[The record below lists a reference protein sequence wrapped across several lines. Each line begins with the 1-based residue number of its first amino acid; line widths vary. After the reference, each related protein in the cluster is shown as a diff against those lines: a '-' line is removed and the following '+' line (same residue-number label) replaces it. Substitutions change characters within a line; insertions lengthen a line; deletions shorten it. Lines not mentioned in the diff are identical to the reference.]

1 MHRIDTIDATSD
13 NRFTEGNPTVP
24 IAATTVSADWLNDV
38 QEELV
43 NVILEAKIDLQK
55 GEQKQLLNAILY
67 LINKGLAAT
76 ETQFEA
82 FRKAL
87 IGSPLPLA
95 GGVLPSAAWVW
106 ANGDEV
112 LKGDYPEFDAEV
124 EKGRILTI
132 TEEVYNTNKQ
142 AMPGAWV
149 IRSNGLGYF
158 TPRLEGLFARYC
170 GHGEQVGAYHRDE
183 IRNIRARLEP
193 SLHQSDRFPLLASG
207 GEAAMVEMA
216 PVKKAVPMCYT
227 ENTTFAGYA
236 CGVDASLS
244 VPTGPENVPQHYGQP
259 VALYLGVTQI

>member
-1 MHRIDTIDATSD
+1 MNMHRIDTIDATSD

-170 GHGEQVGAYHRDE
+170 GQTGTGKYNEPGVPDITGGVHTGGGSNDSFTGA
-183 IRNIRARLEP
+183 
-193 SLHQSDRFPLLASG
+193 F
-207 GEAAMVEMA
+207 
-216 PVKKAVPMCYT
+216 
-227 ENTTFAGYA
+227 
-236 CGVDASLS
+236 
-244 VPTGPENVPQHYGQP
+244 YGQDVSLITGQHPTSAPTNSSNIFFAASRVSPVYGASDTVMPASFDVP
-259 VALYLGVTQI
+259 VALYLGRPAEI